1 MQNNEITFNDWWCPK
16 STLDWLI
23 FFQNLDFV
31 FTLYRNDLFEILQF
45 TAKNFSDNSFFEI
58 YEEKKIHENEIELKL
73 KNDYVE
79 KLKKFLMEIKIKF
92 SNFIYPD
99 FLLHLRK
106 KSLAI
111 FPNLSSERQNLGFY
125 LSNVIEKERFAM
137 NYFDIY
143 SIFRSINYFG
153 HFPYGFFIGI
163 KIALEHER

>member
-1 MQNNEITFNDWWCPK
+1 MASNEITFDNRHPQ
-16 STLDWLI
+16 SIVDWLK

-45 TAKNFSDNSFFEI
+45 TAKNFTNDSFFEMS
-58 YEEKKIHENEIELKL
+58 EEKMIYDNEIELEL

-92 SNFIYPD
+92 SNVIYPD

-106 KSLAI
+106 RSLAI
-111 FPNLSSERQNLGFY
+111 FPNLSSERQILGFY
-125 LSNVIEKERFAM
+125 LHNVIKKERFAM
-137 NYFDIY
+137 NYFDTY

-153 HFPYGFFIGI
+153 HFPYGFFIGM
-163 KIALEHER
+163 KINTFKSY